1 MFLQEGLISQHE
13 AHINSPNHRG
23 PGHYKKPIA
32 SLKTVRKGESGAPA
46 SAHHRCA
53 LSFIPWLLDI
63 SLNVIFSETWSLTK
77 PFSTVNYSIWDIKSN
92 AYKNTDFILISV
104 EKKKNQFPHQYHS

>member
-1 MFLQEGLISQHE
+1 MVREGE
-13 AHINSPNHRG
+13 N
-23 PGHYKKPIA
+23 
-32 SLKTVRKGESGAPA
+32 GAPA

-53 LSFIPWLLDI
+53 LSFIPWLLNINDI

-77 PFSTVNYSIWDIKSN
+77 PFSTVNYFIWDIKSN
-92 AYKNTDFILISV
+92 AYKSTDFILISI